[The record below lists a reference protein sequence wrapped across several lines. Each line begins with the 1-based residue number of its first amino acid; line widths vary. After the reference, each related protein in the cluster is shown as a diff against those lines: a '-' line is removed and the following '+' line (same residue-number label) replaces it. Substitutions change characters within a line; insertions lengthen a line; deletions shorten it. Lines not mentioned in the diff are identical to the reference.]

1 MNAFKALG
9 WITLGVA
16 AGFVIAHQVSRTEQ
30 GKRFFDEVDAK
41 AKEFGA
47 AVIEGYKAREAELRE
62 AVAEAEE
69 VIADLAKRA
78 KS

>member
-30 GKRFFDEVDAK
+30 GKKFFDDVDAK

-78 KS
+78 KP

>member
-16 AGFVIAHQVSRTEQ
+16 AGFVIAHQVARTEQ
-30 GKRFFDEVDAK
+30 GKKFFDEVDAK

-47 AVIEGYKAREAELRE
+47 AVVEGYKAREAELRE

-78 KS
+78 KP

>member
-41 AKEFGA
+41 AKEFGG
-47 AVIEGYKAREAELRE
+47 AVIDGYKAREAELRA

-69 VIADLAKRA
+69 VIADLAKRT
-78 KS
+78 KP

>member
-1 MNAFKALG
+1 MNALKALG
-9 WITLGVA
+9 LITLGVA
-16 AGFVIAHQVSRTEQ
+16 AGFVLAHQVSRTEQ
-30 GKRFFDEVDAK
+30 GKKFFDDVDAK

>member
-1 MNAFKALG
+1 MNVLKALG
-9 WITLGVA
+9 WITFGVA
-16 AGFVIAHQVSRTEQ
+16 VGFVVAHQVSRTEQ
-30 GKRFFDEVDAK
+30 GKQFFDEVDAK

-47 AVIEGYKAREAELRE
+47 AVVEGYKAREAELRA

-78 KS
+78 K

>member
-1 MNAFKALG
+1 MNALKALG

-30 GKRFFDEVDAK
+30 GKRFFDDVDAK

-47 AVIEGYKAREAELRE
+47 AVIEGYKAREAELRD

>member
-1 MNAFKALG
+1 MNAIKALG
-9 WITLGVA
+9 WIAVGVA

-41 AKEFGA
+41 AKEFGT
-47 AVIEGYKAREAELRE
+47 AVVDGYRARETELRA

-78 KS
+78 KG

>member
-1 MNAFKALG
+1 MNALKALG
-9 WITLGVA
+9 WIAVGVA
-16 AGFVIAHQVSRTEQ
+16 AGFVVAHQVSRTEQ

-41 AKEFGA
+41 AKEFGS
-47 AVIEGYKAREAELRE
+47 AVVDGYRARETELRA

-78 KS
+78 KG